1 MKRILLI
8 SAAALVMLTSCMT
21 SAERAQQQAYRQ
33 AQVEQAVNSGRL
45 TISIRSMHTQRY
57 GTRQVTPDF
66 HLTLRGDTVESYLPY
81 FGQAWTAGYGSQAQ
95 GLNFT
100 TRMLDVRRT
109 RQKHGVS
116 RVEFYAK
123 SQEDVYYYAV
133 DIYPTGHATIF
144 VRARERDNIS
154 FDGDVYLQ

>member
-1 MKRILLI
+1 
-8 SAAALVMLTSCMT
+8 
-21 SAERAQQQAYRQ
+21 
-33 AQVEQAVNSGRL
+33 
-45 TISIRSMHTQRY
+45 
-57 GTRQVTPDF
+57 
-66 HLTLRGDTVESYLPY
+66 
-81 FGQAWTAGYGSQAQ
+81 
-95 GLNFT
+95 
-100 TRMLDVRRT
+100 MLDVRRT

-154 FDGDVYLQ
+154 FDGDVDLQ